1 MKLLVTGNIGY
12 ITTEFIEEAF
22 PECQILLLGETEQ
35 KSNRNKRLS
44 VYPMPKTEE
53 EFKDIFK
60 TYEFEGVIYFSNYL
74 TFHGTMEGE
83 IETLRKLLHYYK
95 GNLNSRLLYITGPDS
110 LYEDTTGKTLM
121 VRSAEEFCRQ
131 YGELHQI
138 AVKIL
143 RVPYLYSGT
152 YEEDY
157 FFKLFSTVINKKQ
170 ITFEEAPAQE
180 MHFLALSDLGDL
192 LYKIFDNWGEGSACL
207 QVPQVFH
214 FTFQQFG
221 ERLAQMF
228 PAANITYL
236 SEVLIRDG
244 ISDDHVLRNEYG
256 WFPKISLLE
265 ELTDIYEDY
274 CEKTNHKTRKIDV
287 VKTFLKVHDKI
298 VKIAELLLTFLVF
311 EALNRVAG
319 NQVQFQMIDLRLVYI
334 VLFSSLYG
342 INYGLAAAGLE
353 TLSLLA
359 AYTKTGIGWTTLF
372 YEPSNWIPFIFYFA
386 VGAICGYIR
395 LKNRDN
401 IQFMKEENKLILD
414 KFLFMRE
421 MYQETLSDKR
431 QYKKQILGSRDSFGK
446 IFDITKK
453 LDIILPQELFIE
465 TLHVMESVLENHTF
479 AIYSVGKNQSYGRLE
494 IASQGMTDVLKKSIC
509 LDDYLEAKETI
520 VSGKVWVNRNFLD
533 GYPMYMNGIHKDGE
547 LVMLIFIQ
555 EVGNEQLSLYYL
567 NLFQILCGLV
577 ETALLRALEYQEA
590 IKNRQYVQGTRILK
604 QEYFEERLYSFHSM
618 REENRASYV
627 LLKLEYPKMTLEEA
641 DTALQASVRE
651 NDVRG
656 ISEKGELLTLLY
668 RYFPQR
674 EISAFFFLRWVD
686 QFLPLAFTG
695 LFTNIGLFAHLV
707 IMWCGPIRVHVQGL
721 FYGAP
726 YHDVPAM
733 IAYLTILITTVNFV
747 VSVEVNFYPK
757 YRNYYSLFNDK
768 GEIKDILQAG
778 NEMRKVLNMELK
790 YTALKQLLT
799 TALAISIGQLL
810 LTYLPLGFNDLMEGY
825 FRTLCV
831 GYGLYA
837 IANTMML
844 ILLYFTDYKGAL
856 FATGMFATCTTTFT
870 CVSLFFP
877 QVYYGFGFLLGSA
890 VFFLICTL
898 RLGYFIKKLPYY
910 ILSVQPIVAEDKTGF
925 FTRLGCFLEEK
936 IERGDKLEK
945 I

>member
-12 ITTEFIEEAF
+12 ITAEFIEEAF

-35 KSNRNKRLS
+35 KSNRRKGLS
-44 VYPMPKTEE
+44 VHPMPKTEE

-95 GNLNSRLLYITGPDS
+95 GNRNSRLLYITGPDS

-214 FTFQQFG
+214 FTFQQLG

-236 SEVLIRDG
+236 SDVLIRDG

-265 ELTDIYEDY
+265 DLTEIYEDY
-274 CEKTNHKTRKIDV
+274 CEKMNHKTRKIDV
-287 VKTFLKVHDKI
+287 VKTFLKAHDKI
-298 VKIAELLLTFLVF
+298 VKIAELLLTFFVF

-386 VGAICGYIR
+386 VGAICGYTR

-431 QYKKQILGSRDSFGK
+431 
-446 IFDITKK
+446 
-453 LDIILPQELFIE
+453 
-465 TLHVMESVLENHTF
+465 
-479 AIYSVGKNQSYGRLE
+479 
-494 IASQGMTDVLKKSIC
+494 
-509 LDDYLEAKETI
+509 
-520 VSGKVWVNRNFLD
+520 
-533 GYPMYMNGIHKDGE
+533 
-547 LVMLIFIQ
+547 
-555 EVGNEQLSLYYL
+555 
-567 NLFQILCGLV
+567 
-577 ETALLRALEYQEA
+577 
-590 IKNRQYVQGTRILK
+590 
-604 QEYFEERLYSFHSM
+604 
-618 REENRASYV
+618 
-627 LLKLEYPKMTLEEA
+627 
-641 DTALQASVRE
+641 
-651 NDVRG
+651 
-656 ISEKGELLTLLY
+656 
-668 RYFPQR
+668 
-674 EISAFFFLRWVD
+674 
-686 QFLPLAFTG
+686 
-695 LFTNIGLFAHLV
+695 
-707 IMWCGPIRVHVQGL
+707 
-721 FYGAP
+721 
-726 YHDVPAM
+726 
-733 IAYLTILITTVNFV
+733 
-747 VSVEVNFYPK
+747 
-757 YRNYYSLFNDK
+757 
-768 GEIKDILQAG
+768 
-778 NEMRKVLNMELK
+778 
-790 YTALKQLLT
+790 
-799 TALAISIGQLL
+799 
-810 LTYLPLGFNDLMEGY
+810 
-825 FRTLCV
+825 
-831 GYGLYA
+831 
-837 IANTMML
+837 
-844 ILLYFTDYKGAL
+844 
-856 FATGMFATCTTTFT
+856 
-870 CVSLFFP
+870 
-877 QVYYGFGFLLGSA
+877 
-890 VFFLICTL
+890 
-898 RLGYFIKKLPYY
+898 
-910 ILSVQPIVAEDKTGF
+910 
-925 FTRLGCFLEEK
+925 
-936 IERGDKLEK
+936 
-945 I
+945 

>member
-35 KSNRNKRLS
+35 KSNRNKSLS

-83 IETLRKLLHYYK
+83 IETLHKLLHYYK

-170 ITFEEAPAQE
+170 ITFEEAPAQ
-180 MHFLALSDLGDL
+180 
-192 LYKIFDNWGEGSACL
+192 
-207 QVPQVFH
+207 
-214 FTFQQFG
+214 
-221 ERLAQMF
+221 MF

-236 SEVLIRDG
+236 SDVLIRDG

-265 ELTDIYEDY
+265 DLTEIYEDY

-298 VKIAELLLTFLVF
+298 VKIAELLLTFFIF

-590 IKNRQYVQGTRILK
+590 IKNRQYVQGTRILR

-651 NDVRG
+651 NDVWG
-656 ISEKGELLTLLY
+656 ISEKGELFLILSQTDRSSLPIILA
-668 RYFPQR
+668 RLENDGFVCH
-674 EISAFFFLRWVD
+674 EID
-686 QFLPLAFTG
+686 
-695 LFTNIGLFAHLV
+695 
-707 IMWCGPIRVHVQGL
+707 
-721 FYGAP
+721 
-726 YHDVPAM
+726 
-733 IAYLTILITTVNFV
+733 TVEN
-747 VSVEVNFYPK
+747 
-757 YRNYYSLFNDK
+757 
-768 GEIKDILQAG
+768 
-778 NEMRKVLNMELK
+778 
-790 YTALKQLLT
+790 
-799 TALAISIGQLL
+799 
-810 LTYLPLGFNDLMEGY
+810 
-825 FRTLCV
+825 
-831 GYGLYA
+831 
-837 IANTMML
+837 ANT
-844 ILLYFTDYKGAL
+844 GE
-856 FATGMFATCTTTFT
+856 
-870 CVSLFFP
+870 
-877 QVYYGFGFLLGSA
+877 
-890 VFFLICTL
+890 
-898 RLGYFIKKLPYY
+898 KL
-910 ILSVQPIVAEDKTGF
+910 
-925 FTRLGCFLEEK
+925 
-936 IERGDKLEK
+936 
-945 I
+945 

>member
-35 KSNRNKRLS
+35 KSNRNKSLS

-265 ELTDIYEDY
+265 DLTEIYEDY

-298 VKIAELLLTFLVF
+298 VKIAELLLTFFVF

-386 VGAICGYIR
+386 VGAVCGYIR

-479 AIYSVGKNQSYGRLE
+479 AIYSVGKNKSYGRLE

-651 NDVRG
+651 NDVWG
-656 ISEKGELLTLLY
+656 ISEEGELFLILSQTDRSSLPIILA
-668 RYFPQR
+668 RLENDGFVCH
-674 EISAFFFLRWVD
+674 EID
-686 QFLPLAFTG
+686 
-695 LFTNIGLFAHLV
+695 
-707 IMWCGPIRVHVQGL
+707 
-721 FYGAP
+721 
-726 YHDVPAM
+726 
-733 IAYLTILITTVNFV
+733 TVEN
-747 VSVEVNFYPK
+747 
-757 YRNYYSLFNDK
+757 
-768 GEIKDILQAG
+768 
-778 NEMRKVLNMELK
+778 
-790 YTALKQLLT
+790 
-799 TALAISIGQLL
+799 
-810 LTYLPLGFNDLMEGY
+810 
-825 FRTLCV
+825 
-831 GYGLYA
+831 
-837 IANTMML
+837 ANT
-844 ILLYFTDYKGAL
+844 GE
-856 FATGMFATCTTTFT
+856 
-870 CVSLFFP
+870 
-877 QVYYGFGFLLGSA
+877 
-890 VFFLICTL
+890 
-898 RLGYFIKKLPYY
+898 KL
-910 ILSVQPIVAEDKTGF
+910 
-925 FTRLGCFLEEK
+925 
-936 IERGDKLEK
+936 
-945 I
+945 

>member
-12 ITTEFIEEAF
+12 ITAEFIEEAF

-35 KSNRNKRLS
+35 KSNRRKGLS
-44 VYPMPKTEE
+44 VHPMPKTEE

-236 SEVLIRDG
+236 SDVLIRDG

-265 ELTDIYEDY
+265 DLTEIYEDY

-287 VKTFLKVHDKI
+287 VKTFLKAHDKI
-298 VKIAELLLTFLVF
+298 VKIAELLLTFFAF
-311 EALNRVAG
+311 EALNRVAE

-359 AYTKTGIGWTTLF
+359 AYTKIGIGWTTLF

-453 LDIILPQELFIE
+453 LDIILP
-465 TLHVMESVLENHTF
+465 
-479 AIYSVGKNQSYGRLE
+479 
-494 IASQGMTDVLKKSIC
+494 
-509 LDDYLEAKETI
+509 
-520 VSGKVWVNRNFLD
+520 
-533 GYPMYMNGIHKDGE
+533 
-547 LVMLIFIQ
+547 
-555 EVGNEQLSLYYL
+555 
-567 NLFQILCGLV
+567 
-577 ETALLRALEYQEA
+577 
-590 IKNRQYVQGTRILK
+590 
-604 QEYFEERLYSFHSM
+604 
-618 REENRASYV
+618 
-627 LLKLEYPKMTLEEA
+627 
-641 DTALQASVRE
+641 
-651 NDVRG
+651 
-656 ISEKGELLTLLY
+656 
-668 RYFPQR
+668 
-674 EISAFFFLRWVD
+674 
-686 QFLPLAFTG
+686 
-695 LFTNIGLFAHLV
+695 
-707 IMWCGPIRVHVQGL
+707 
-721 FYGAP
+721 
-726 YHDVPAM
+726 
-733 IAYLTILITTVNFV
+733 
-747 VSVEVNFYPK
+747 
-757 YRNYYSLFNDK
+757 
-768 GEIKDILQAG
+768 
-778 NEMRKVLNMELK
+778 
-790 YTALKQLLT
+790 
-799 TALAISIGQLL
+799 
-810 LTYLPLGFNDLMEGY
+810 
-825 FRTLCV
+825 
-831 GYGLYA
+831 
-837 IANTMML
+837 
-844 ILLYFTDYKGAL
+844 
-856 FATGMFATCTTTFT
+856 
-870 CVSLFFP
+870 
-877 QVYYGFGFLLGSA
+877 
-890 VFFLICTL
+890 
-898 RLGYFIKKLPYY
+898 
-910 ILSVQPIVAEDKTGF
+910 
-925 FTRLGCFLEEK
+925 
-936 IERGDKLEK
+936 
-945 I
+945 

>member
-35 KSNRNKRLS
+35 KSNRNKSLS

-110 LYEDTTGKTLM
+110 LYEETTGKTLM

-157 FFKLFSTVINKKQ
+157 
-170 ITFEEAPAQE
+170 
-180 MHFLALSDLGDL
+180 
-192 LYKIFDNWGEGSACL
+192 
-207 QVPQVFH
+207 
-214 FTFQQFG
+214 
-221 ERLAQMF
+221 
-228 PAANITYL
+228 
-236 SEVLIRDG
+236 
-244 ISDDHVLRNEYG
+244 
-256 WFPKISLLE
+256 
-265 ELTDIYEDY
+265 YEDY

-298 VKIAELLLTFLVF
+298 VKIAELLLTFFVF

-386 VGAICGYIR
+386 VGAICGYVR

-656 ISEKGELLTLLY
+656 ISEKGELFLILSQTDRSSLPIILA
-668 RYFPQR
+668 RLENNGFVCH
-674 EISAFFFLRWVD
+674 EID
-686 QFLPLAFTG
+686 T
-695 LFTNIGLFAHLV
+695 
-707 IMWCGPIRVHVQGL
+707 
-721 FYGAP
+721 
-726 YHDVPAM
+726 
-733 IAYLTILITTVNFV
+733 
-747 VSVEVNFYPK
+747 
-757 YRNYYSLFNDK
+757 
-768 GEIKDILQAG
+768 
-778 NEMRKVLNMELK
+778 ME
-790 YTALKQLLT
+790 
-799 TALAISIGQLL
+799 
-810 LTYLPLGFNDLMEGY
+810 N
-825 FRTLCV
+825 
-831 GYGLYA
+831 
-837 IANTMML
+837 ANT
-844 ILLYFTDYKGAL
+844 GE
-856 FATGMFATCTTTFT
+856 
-870 CVSLFFP
+870 
-877 QVYYGFGFLLGSA
+877 
-890 VFFLICTL
+890 
-898 RLGYFIKKLPYY
+898 KL
-910 ILSVQPIVAEDKTGF
+910 
-925 FTRLGCFLEEK
+925 
-936 IERGDKLEK
+936 
-945 I
+945 

>member
-35 KSNRNKRLS
+35 KSNRNKSLS

-180 MHFLALSDLGDL
+180 MHFLSLSDLGDL
-192 LYKIFDNWGEGSACL
+192 LYK
-207 QVPQVFH
+207 
-214 FTFQQFG
+214 
-221 ERLAQMF
+221 
-228 PAANITYL
+228 
-236 SEVLIRDG
+236 
-244 ISDDHVLRNEYG
+244 
-256 WFPKISLLE
+256 
-265 ELTDIYEDY
+265 
-274 CEKTNHKTRKIDV
+274 
-287 VKTFLKVHDKI
+287 
-298 VKIAELLLTFLVF
+298 
-311 EALNRVAG
+311 
-319 NQVQFQMIDLRLVYI
+319 
-334 VLFSSLYG
+334 FSSLYG

-359 AYTKTGIGWTTLF
+359 AYTKIGIGWTTLF

-520 VSGKVWVNRNFLD
+520 MSGEVWVNRNFLD

-555 EVGNEQLSLYYL
+555 EVGDEQLSLYYL

-604 QEYFEERLYSFHSM
+604 PEYFEERLYSFHSM

-651 NDVRG
+651 NDVWG
-656 ISEKGELLTLLY
+656 ISEKGELFLILSQTDRSSLPIILA
-668 RYFPQR
+668 RLENDGFVCH
-674 EISAFFFLRWVD
+674 EID
-686 QFLPLAFTG
+686 
-695 LFTNIGLFAHLV
+695 
-707 IMWCGPIRVHVQGL
+707 
-721 FYGAP
+721 
-726 YHDVPAM
+726 
-733 IAYLTILITTVNFV
+733 TVEN
-747 VSVEVNFYPK
+747 
-757 YRNYYSLFNDK
+757 
-768 GEIKDILQAG
+768 
-778 NEMRKVLNMELK
+778 
-790 YTALKQLLT
+790 
-799 TALAISIGQLL
+799 
-810 LTYLPLGFNDLMEGY
+810 
-825 FRTLCV
+825 
-831 GYGLYA
+831 
-837 IANTMML
+837 ANT
-844 ILLYFTDYKGAL
+844 GE
-856 FATGMFATCTTTFT
+856 
-870 CVSLFFP
+870 
-877 QVYYGFGFLLGSA
+877 
-890 VFFLICTL
+890 
-898 RLGYFIKKLPYY
+898 KL
-910 ILSVQPIVAEDKTGF
+910 
-925 FTRLGCFLEEK
+925 
-936 IERGDKLEK
+936 
-945 I
+945 